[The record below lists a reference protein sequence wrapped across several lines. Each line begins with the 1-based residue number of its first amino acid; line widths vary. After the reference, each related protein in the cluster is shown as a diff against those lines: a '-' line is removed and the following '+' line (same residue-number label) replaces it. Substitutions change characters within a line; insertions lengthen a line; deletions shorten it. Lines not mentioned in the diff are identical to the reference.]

1 MNLGNQ
7 QAQKRK
13 ANRSENQQKQTLRVQ
28 IAILSDTYD
37 KREIFNALKSITS
50 LKLFL
55 KYKKLYQVM

>member
-7 QAQKRK
+7 PAQKRK

>member
-7 QAQKRK
+7 QAQKKRK

-28 IAILSDTYD
+28 IAILSDTYY

-50 LKLFL
+50 LKL
-55 KYKKLYQVM
+55 

>member
-7 QAQKRK
+7 PAQKRK

-28 IAILSDTYD
+28 IAILSDTYY